1 MMSDTAIQKYRQVL
15 QRLLPFFQNR
25 KNRYACIGAAIV
37 CLLSRHIYRSI
48 VLPPEHLRA
57 FPQVSTFQILNS
69 FRNFESVPSRIKRL
83 INPITD
89 AGYSFYMARSPL
101 AWNLFVADPKA
112 AKIVLM
118 KTDNFPKTHQFFSN
132 SGNDTP
138 LAMLLGKENVAVSNG
153 DVWRKQRKIM
163 NPAFHR
169 SRPIKTFGS
178 VMPFLFSVIDENPD
192 KVMISKQIKGFT
204 LDALGLSV
212 FGFDF
217 QSLRGDPQNWADTY
231 HTVMSNI
238 FNPLSSLLIRFSFIW
253 RLVSTKFVQIEKATD
268 RLLSMMENLADEKR
282 RQILNGEMEK
292 LADQEKDLLT
302 MMIEADIEEGTKT
315 TTTQLR
321 QNIAFFL
328 FAGHDTTAN
337 AISLCIY
344 NLAKNPD
351 VQQKLREEVSGILG
365 NDPTVVPTLDD
376 LKKMA
381 YLDLVIKENLRRSG
395 PVDRIVSRDATDDFI
410 INGTHIPK
418 GTQLNIDI
426 GSLHFNPKLWHSPE
440 KFIPER
446 FAPGGEHDSHEGF
459 AYLPFGHGAR
469 QCIGMNFSLI
479 EQKVVI
485 AMLGKLDVFD
495 DLYLY
500 LPSVVLSKIVKKYFI
515 EVPKDSIHY
524 DEIQFD
530 MPMTISPE
538 SLELKF
544 TKL

>member
-1 MMSDTAIQKYRQVL
+1 MSDTVIQKYQQVL
-15 QRLLPFFQNR
+15 QRLLPFFQDR
-25 KNRYACIGAAIV
+25 KNKYACIGAAIV
-37 CLLSRHIYRSI
+37 CLLSRQIYRSM
-48 VLPPEHLRA
+48 VLPPEHLRS
-57 FPQVSTFQILNS
+57 FPRVSTFQILNS
-69 FRNFESVPSRIKRL
+69 FRKFESVPSRIKRL

-118 KTDNFPKTHQFFSN
+118 KTVFQQFRD
-132 SGNDTP
+132 DTP

-153 DVWRKQRKIM
+153 NVWRKQRRIM

-178 VMPFLFSVIDENPD
+178 VMPFLFSAIDENPD

-253 RLVSTKFVQIEKATD
+253 RLISTNFVKTQKATD

-282 RQILNGEMEK
+282 RQILNGEMEN

-351 VQQKLREEVSGILG
+351 VQQKLREEVSDILG
-365 NDPTVVPTLDD
+365 SDPDAVPTLDD
-376 LKKMA
+376 LKRMT

-426 GSLHFNPKLWHSPE
+426 GSLHFNPKLWQNPE

-446 FAPGGEHDSHEGF
+446 FAPGGENDSHEGF

-469 QCIGMNFSLI
+469 QCIGMHFSLI

-485 AMLGKLDVFD
+485 AML
-495 DLYLY
+495 
-500 LPSVVLSKIVKKYFI
+500 VKRYFI

-538 SLELKF
+538 TLELKF

>member
-1 MMSDTAIQKYRQVL
+1 MLVDKAIQTY
-15 QRLLPFFQNR
+15 QRLFLFLQNR
-25 KNRYACIGAAIV
+25 KNKYACICAAIA
-37 CLLSRHIYRSI
+37 CILSHHIYRSI
-48 VLPPEHLRA
+48 ALPPEHLRS
-57 FPQVSTFQILNS
+57 FPRVSTFAILNS

-118 KTDNFPKTHQFFSN
+118 KTDKFPKTHMFFSN
-132 SGNDTP
+132 SGDDAP

-153 DVWRKQRKIM
+153 EVWRKQRRIM

-169 SRPIKTFGS
+169 SRPLKMFGK
-178 VMPFLFSVIDENPD
+178 VMPYLFDAIDENPD

-204 LDALGLSV
+204 LDALGLAV

-217 QSLRGDPQNWADTY
+217 KSLRGDPQRWADTY
-231 HTVMSNI
+231 HVVMSNI
-238 FNPLSSLLIRFSFIW
+238 FNPLSSLFIKFSFIW
-253 RLVSTKFVQIEKATD
+253 KRISTKFVQTQEATD

-282 RQILNGEMEK
+282 RQILNGEMK
-292 LADQEKDLLT
+292 NLADSEKDLLT

-344 NLAKNPD
+344 NLAKNPN
-351 VQQKLREEVSGILG
+351 VQQKLREEVSSILG
-365 NDPTVVPTLDD
+365 NDPVIDNVPTLED
-376 LKKMA
+376 LKKME

-395 PVDRIVSRDATDDFI
+395 PVDRIVSRDATEDFI
-410 INGTHIPK
+410 IGGTLIPK
-418 GTQLNIDI
+418 GTQVNIDI

-440 KFIPER
+440 EFIPER

-469 QCIGMNFSLI
+469 QCIGMNFSVI

-485 AMLGKLDVFD
+485 AML
-495 DLYLY
+495 
-500 LPSVVLSKIVKKYFI
+500 VKKYLI

-544 TKL
+544 SKLE